1 MSPNNP
7 SDGRAERHLRVE
19 AGAAQWQECDEAQ
32 QQAYLRIAE
41 MIAEAIRDMPPLDA
55 PPREQDAVRRSR
67 SAFVIGGRGT
77 GKTTVLDTLRRDSQP
92 RTRRDEKLTPVR
104 PGLDDRGR
112 RRQQEW
118 ATQRQDLLQ
127 QIRGRVVWLETLD
140 MEPLPPETNL
150 LASILVRLEA
160 AAKGFGGEG
169 AAATRK
175 PRLTRGLIE
184 PSSDYHSALLDLQR
198 LQNDVALAWEGNL
211 RERRG
216 SLDPD
221 AYAVEVMRV
230 ETSRLSLNSKFDDT
244 LRKLAQNVF
253 RGRDVD
259 DVLFILPVDDFDL
272 NPPICLDL
280 LRLLRLIS
288 IPRLFTIALGDLNVA
303 STVMSLKLSNDLGS
317 IVRQLQ
323 FPMLAVVP
331 ATVASLA
338 GDVSANAIRKLLP
351 PAQRVALWPMRL
363 PEAMNFRPL
372 GSTDQDAYL
381 HELLARCPVQPGWD
395 LPPVPQIPEEALE
408 REQKTSLRRLL
419 LAPPLSDSAWL
430 TATSESGTTD
440 DEVPTTTRALPRTV
454 AERAIYSGA
463 QFLYAPP
470 RRIADTWLELHQIY
484 SSATRVTASQAA
496 RRITEDREAFDQLLS
511 VFAETCRAALRE
523 TPIFMPEERDDVER
537 AVSRTVGG
545 SWTLRPLP
553 VTIRTETTSPRPI
566 ELMARDSRPQQ
577 SARRPKSKT
586 DQPQNPASRPPAH
599 IHVAESLGWQ
609 IEIYTGSN
617 RRPGTS
623 PPGVE
628 NWEERRPRRLLSE
641 NAVSA
646 LIVYHDL
653 LAFAPGEAA
662 RFRSALL
669 TPASLAIDWAA
680 TEWKLTTPIT
690 FEWPAPPCTAFFDYD
705 CFKSAWNDVI
715 KADTE
720 SVAES
725 QVERLVFAWIA
736 IGTAVVKKEPPRK
749 VRWWDGPVQWDSLL
763 EQLQQ
768 MAEAIG
774 IPTFADA
781 QRYTEWLRRVAELLM
796 PELGVPEKICTAF
809 SSATPLY
816 QVWIKNRSVVL
827 ERRLNRLRKV
837 HEVDPELAEDMRRSS
852 FGEELNPQKADVTGV
867 AEPASA
873 AATNVSRSTSAA
885 AGVPEPAASQ

>member
-1 MSPNNP
+1 
-7 SDGRAERHLRVE
+7 
-19 AGAAQWQECDEAQ
+19 
-32 QQAYLRIAE
+32 
-41 MIAEAIRDMPPLDA
+41 MIAKAVRDLPPLDA
-55 PPREQDAVRRSR
+55 PPREKDAVRRSR

-92 RTRRDEKLTPVR
+92 RTLRDEKPAPVR
-104 PGLDDRGR
+104 PELDERGR
-112 RRQQEW
+112 QRQQGW
-118 ATQRQDLLQ
+118 AAQRQDLLQ

-160 AAKGFGGEG
+160 AAKGFGGES

-184 PSSDYHSALLDLQR
+184 PSSEYHSALLELQR

-253 RGRDVD
+253 RSRDVD

-351 PAQRVALWPMRL
+351 PAQRVALSPMRL

-372 GSTDQDAYL
+372 GSTGQDAYL

-395 LPPVPQIPEEALE
+395 LPPVPELPDEPLQ
-408 REQKTSLRRLL
+408 RGRKGSLRRLL
-419 LAPPLSDSAWL
+419 LAPPLSDPAWL
-430 TATSESGTTD
+430 TVPSG
-440 DEVPTTTRALPRTV
+440 EVLPATRALSRSV

-463 QFLYAPP
+463 QFLHAPP

-484 SSATRVTASQAA
+484 SSAPTAAA
-496 RRITEDREAFDQLLS
+496 SPQEPMPLEEDSEAFDQLLS
-511 VFAETCRAALRE
+511 FFAETCRAALRE

-566 ELMARDSRPQQ
+566 ELPAGESRPQQ
-577 SARRPKSKT
+577 STRRAKAKT
-586 DQPQNPASRPPAH
+586 DQGQNPTSRPPAH

-609 IEIYTGSN
+609 IEIYTASN
-617 RRPGTS
+617 RRPGTP
-623 PPGVE
+623 PPGLE
-628 NWEERRPRRLLSE
+628 NWEERRPRRLLPD

-653 LAFAPGEAA
+653 LAFAPGESAP
-662 RFRSALL
+662 FRSALL

-680 TEWKLTTPIT
+680 TEWKLTTPVT
-690 FEWPAPPCTAFFDYD
+690 FEWPVPPCTTFFDYD
-705 CFKSAWNDVI
+705 CFKSAWTDVI

-749 VRWWDGPVQWDSLL
+749 VRWWEGPVQWALVIA
-763 EQLQQ
+763 QLQE
-768 MAEAIG
+768 MAGTIG
-774 IPTFADA
+774 LPTFADA

-796 PELGVPEKICTAF
+796 PEFGVPEKIRTAF
-809 SSATPLY
+809 SDATALH
-816 QVWIKNRSVVL
+816 QTWINNRSVL
-827 ERRLNRLRKV
+827 LDRRLDRLRKL
-837 HEVDPELAEDMRRSS
+837 HEVDPEVAEDMRQSS
-852 FGEELNPQKADVTGV
+852 VREELNPQKADVTGA
-867 AEPASA
+867 AEPASGPA
-873 AATNVSRSTSAA
+873 TNTSTSTTAATSA
-885 AGVPEPAASQ
+885 PEPARG

>member
-55 PPREQDAVRRSR
+55 PPGEKDAVRRSR

-92 RTRRDEKLTPVR
+92 RTLRDEKLTPIR
-104 PGLDDRGR
+104 PGMDDRGR

-160 AAKGFGGEG
+160 AAKGLGGEG

-230 ETSRLSLNSKFDDT
+230 ETSRLSLNSKFDNT

-303 STVMSLKLSNDLGS
+303 STVLSLKLSNDLGS
-317 IVRQLQ
+317 IVRRLQ

-351 PAQRVALWPMRL
+351 PAQRVQLWPMRL

-372 GSTDQDAYL
+372 GSTDLGASLSRDG
-381 HELLARCPVQPGWD
+381 LLAIGSLLQLSCEHRQP
-395 LPPVPQIPEEALE
+395 
-408 REQKTSLRRLL
+408 SRLVH
-419 LAPPLSDSAWL
+419 SRSRGVDSI
-430 TATSESGTTD
+430 
-440 DEVPTTTRALPRTV
+440 V
-454 AERAIYSGA
+454 GA
-463 QFLYAPP
+463 NA
-470 RRIADTWLELHQIY
+470 
-484 SSATRVTASQAA
+484 
-496 RRITEDREAFDQLLS
+496 
-511 VFAETCRAALRE
+511 
-523 TPIFMPEERDDVER
+523 
-537 AVSRTVGG
+537 
-545 SWTLRPLP
+545 
-553 VTIRTETTSPRPI
+553 
-566 ELMARDSRPQQ
+566 
-577 SARRPKSKT
+577 
-586 DQPQNPASRPPAH
+586 
-599 IHVAESLGWQ
+599 
-609 IEIYTGSN
+609 
-617 RRPGTS
+617 
-623 PPGVE
+623 PGVPVLH
-628 NWEERRPRRLLSE
+628 RPRDAGNGISSR
-641 NAVSA
+641 V
-646 LIVYHDL
+646 
-653 LAFAPGEAA
+653 PG
-662 RFRSALL
+662 F
-669 TPASLAIDWAA
+669 
-680 TEWKLTTPIT
+680 
-690 FEWPAPPCTAFFDYD
+690 
-705 CFKSAWNDVI
+705 
-715 KADTE
+715 
-720 SVAES
+720 
-725 QVERLVFAWIA
+725 ERLAVAAFQLHTGRHDVQQ
-736 IGTAVVKKEPPRK
+736 IGH
-749 VRWWDGPVQWDSLL
+749 DS
-763 EQLQQ
+763 
-768 MAEAIG
+768 
-774 IPTFADA
+774 
-781 QRYTEWLRRVAELLM
+781 
-796 PELGVPEKICTAF
+796 
-809 SSATPLY
+809 S
-816 QVWIKNRSVVL
+816 
-827 ERRLNRLRKV
+827 
-837 HEVDPELAEDMRRSS
+837 
-852 FGEELNPQKADVTGV
+852 
-867 AEPASA
+867 
-873 AATNVSRSTSAA
+873 SRSRWMRQSRRTAD
-885 AGVPEPAASQ
+885 